1 MEHFCVITN
10 SSKDP
15 EYKKSKE
22 IYEYLRKRGKSCV
35 ITTDYV
41 EHFEGTQAYT
51 DVTEIPGE
59 TECAI
64 VLGGD
69 GTFIQAAVDIRGR
82 IPLLG
87 VNMGTLGFLTEAEQ
101 TGISQT
107 LDRLI
112 ADDCRIEER
121 MMLKGAYLNQHAEYA
136 LNDIVITKSGSCR
149 LVQLELFV
157 NVELIETY
165 VADGLIISTPT
176 GSTGYNLSAGGPVMA
191 PKVQAMVITPICPH
205 SLNKRSMVV
214 SGEDELVVRLSKG
227 KEYRTDTAEVFFDG
241 KSVAD
246 FVSGEQITI
255 CRAKETTKVVKMTQN
270 SFFGILRDKL
280 SVK

>member
-15 EYKKSKE
+15 EYRKSKE
-22 IYEYLRKRGKSCV
+22 IYEYLKSRGKSCV
-35 ITTDYV
+35 ITTDYA
-41 EHFEGTQAYT
+41 EHFKGTQAYT
-51 DVTEIPGE
+51 NVAEIPKE

-87 VNMGTLGFLTEAEQ
+87 VNLGTLGFLTETEQ
-101 TGISQT
+101 SGIAQT
-107 LDRLI
+107 LERLI

-121 MMLKGAYLNQHAEYA
+121 MMLKGVCHKEQTEYA

-157 NVELIETY
+157 NGELIETY
-165 VADGLIISTPT
+165 AADGLIISTPT

-191 PKVQAMVITPICPH
+191 PKVQAIVITPICPH
-205 SLNKRSMVV
+205 SLNKRSMVI
-214 SGEDELVVRLSKG
+214 SGEDELTIRLSKG
-227 KEYRTDTAEVFFDG
+227 KEYRTDTAEVVFDG
-241 KSVAD
+241 KSMAD
-246 FVSGEQITI
+246 IVSGDRITI
-255 CRAKETTKVVKMTQN
+255 GRAKETTKVVKMTQH

>member
-1 MEHFCVITN
+1 
-10 SSKDP
+10 
-15 EYKKSKE
+15 
-22 IYEYLRKRGKSCV
+22 
-35 ITTDYV
+35 
-41 EHFEGTQAYT
+41 
-51 DVTEIPGE
+51 
-59 TECAI
+59 
-64 VLGGD
+64 
-69 GTFIQAAVDIRGR
+69 
-82 IPLLG
+82 
-87 VNMGTLGFLTEAEQ
+87 MGTLGFLTEAEQ
-101 TGISQT
+101 TGIAQT

-121 MMLKGAYLNQHAEYA
+121 MMLEGAYLNQHAEYA

-149 LVQLELFV
+149 LVSLELFV
-157 NVELIETY
+157 NGELIETY

-214 SGEDELVVRLSKG
+214 SGEDALVVRLSKG

-270 SFFGILRDKL
+270 SFFGILRNKL